1 MAGNFILLNVFLA
14 IAVDNL
20 STGDEEEEGAGG
32 GEGEGGGEGGE
43 EKGGQPEAE
52 VINDPPPLYM
62 EVFIITNIHPNSKSQ
77 EESWP

>member
-1 MAGNFILLNVFLA
+1 MCYV
-14 IAVDNL
+14 L
-20 STGDEEEEGAGG
+20 SVCRAQTASSPVIRREQKLPRRVHER
-32 GEGEGGGEGGE
+32 GGEGGE

-62 EVFIITNIHPNSKSQ
+62 EVFIMTNIHPNSKSQ